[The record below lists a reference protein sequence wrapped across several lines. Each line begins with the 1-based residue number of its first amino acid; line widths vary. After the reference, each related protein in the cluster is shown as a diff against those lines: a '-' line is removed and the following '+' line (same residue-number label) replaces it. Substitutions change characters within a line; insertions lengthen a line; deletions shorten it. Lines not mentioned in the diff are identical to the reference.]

1 MKLLAVFIKL
11 RVKRRGAGRHLS
23 PAVQTLLP
31 QQSGPSSR
39 DQLTTFCI
47 RQVPRAPGP
56 PRQASHTTTC
66 CTWLRRTLVFLLWRK
81 TDR

>member
-39 DQLTTFCI
+39 DQLTT
-47 RQVPRAPGP
+47 VLH
-56 PRQASHTTTC
+56 QAGAQGAWSSQAGQSHNHL
-66 CTWLRRTLVFLLWRK
+66 LRMA
-81 TDR
+81 